1 MSRGLLLGTRSSELA
16 RLQAQAVEDALA
28 EAHPS
33 VSVDRRIIESQADL
47 DRERAIV
54 DFGGTGAFTKTLDK
68 AVLNGTVDLAV
79 HSLKDVP
86 TDRPDA
92 YRLGA
97 VLPRGPAGDV
107 LVADDP
113 LDDLP
118 EGATVGTGSMRR
130 RALLARIRPDLEVTG
145 IRGNVPTRV
154 GKWRDGDLDAIVLAE
169 AGLHRLGLEPPTHE
183 LDPRRFPP
191 APGQGAI
198 AAVAREDTDALDL
211 LAAVDHEPSRI
222 ETSFERRVLST
233 LGGGCLAPLGCR
245 ARVADG
251 LVEAWVRLLSPDG
264 GTLLEEEVEAPL
276 HAWGETA
283 DTLAEAL
290 RSQGG
295 QAIVDRARELQER

>member
-1 MSRGLLLGTRSSELA
+1 MKGLLLGTRSSDLA
-16 RLQAQAVEDALA
+16 RLQAEAVEDALA
-28 EAHPS
+28 EAHPE
-33 VSVDRRIIESQADL
+33 VSVRRRVVESRADL
-47 DRERAIV
+47 DRERPIV

-92 YRLGA
+92 YKLGA

-107 LVADDP
+107 LVSEEP
-113 LDDLP
+113 LEDLP

-130 RALLARIRPDLEVTG
+130 QALLQRTRPDLEVEG

-154 GKWRDGDLDAIVLAE
+154 EKWRDGDYDAIVLAE

-198 AAVAREDTDALDL
+198 AAVAREETDALAL
-211 LAAVDHEPSRI
+211 LRDVNHEPSEI
-222 ETSFERRVLST
+222 ETGFERRVLAT

-245 ARVADG
+245 ARVEEG
-251 LVEAWVRLLSPDG
+251 RVEAWVRLLSPDG
-264 GTLLEEEVEAPL
+264 DVLIEEETEAPL
-276 HAWGETA
+276 NAWRETA
-283 DTLAEAL
+283 DTVAEAL
-290 RSQGG
+290 RTQGG
-295 QAIVDRARELQER
+295 QALVDRAQELQGR